1 MLSIRAIAVMALV
14 AVVATVSAAP
24 AASSVEPMA
33 ALPPN
38 IGDYYHCT
46 TATSAVACYKLCGG
60 DNNGNY
66 AKYWFDSPDCC
77 CRR

>member
-24 AASSVEPMA
+24 AASPLEAMA

-38 IGDYYHCT
+38 VGDYYRCT
-46 TATSAVACYKLCGG
+46 TAGNYKACYNLCGG
-60 DNNGNY
+60 DNGGNY
-66 AKYWFDSPDCC
+66 AKYWFNSPDCC